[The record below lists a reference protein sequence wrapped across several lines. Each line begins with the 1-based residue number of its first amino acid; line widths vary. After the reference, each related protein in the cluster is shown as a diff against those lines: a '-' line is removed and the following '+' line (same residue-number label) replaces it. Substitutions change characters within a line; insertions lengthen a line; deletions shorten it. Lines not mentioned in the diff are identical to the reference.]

1 MVKVVNVSKEKYDVY
16 IGRPSIWG
24 NPYQIGVDGTRS
36 EVIELYRQHI
46 YSSPELLSQL
56 HTLKGKTLGCYCKPK
71 ACHGDVLVS
80 LVKQLD
86 NQDLFNL

>member
-1 MVKVVNVSKEKYDVY
+1 MVKVVNISKEKYDVY

-36 EVIELYRQHI
+36 EVIELYRQYI

-56 HTLKGKTLGCYCKPK
+56 HTLKDKTLGCYCKPK

-86 NQDLFNL
+86 NQYLFNL